1 MFKGSKQEEVQ
12 RFTLGVRYKTSNYK
26 LVKTPVDMVK
36 INWKQKR
43 TEAIQQPQYAVIPK
57 SRVKKKQ
64 NRRIW
69 RPYRQLSYSF
79 LQGEKCRDEESLL
92 RLMSDQ
98 YLCDLFMEAA
108 GLII

>member
-57 SRVKKKQ
+57 SRVKKNKT
-64 NRRIW
+64 
-69 RPYRQLSYSF
+69 
-79 LQGEKCRDEESLL
+79 EES
-92 RLMSDQ
+92 
-98 YLCDLFMEAA
+98 E
-108 GLII
+108 GLIGNYLIASCRERNAEMRNHS

>member
-12 RFTLGVRYKTSNYK
+12 RFTLGGRYKTSNYK

-57 SRVKKKQ
+57 SRVKKTKQ
-64 NRRIW
+64 KN
-69 RPYRQLSYSF
+69 LKA
-79 LQGEKCRDEESLL
+79 L
-92 RLMSDQ
+92 
-98 YLCDLFMEAA
+98 
-108 GLII
+108 